1 MILGVQAELPTGTV
15 TFLFTDVE
23 GSTSLLNA
31 LGAERYAGALAAH
44 RAVIREACTGNGG
57 VEVDTQ
63 GDAFFFAFPTAPEAL
78 VAASAFTEHLA
89 ASGPIR
95 VRVGI
100 HTGTPL
106 VGDEGYVGHD
116 VHRAA
121 RIAASGHGGQVL
133 VSASTAALLDTELT
147 SLGEHRLKDLGAPE
161 RIFQLGSG
169 AFPPLKSLY
178 RTNLPIPATPFLGRE
193 RELAEV
199 LTHLSAEGNRLVTL
213 TGPGG
218 SGKTRLAM
226 QAAAAV
232 GDRYPD
238 GVWWI
243 PLAPVRDPELVMETA
258 ALALDAKGGLAQH
271 IGDRSLLLLFDNFE
285 QVVDAASEIAELLV
299 ACEGLDVLVTSREAL
314 RLTGEQEYRVPPL
327 EHEEGVRFFVIRAR
341 SVEPHFAASE
351 TISKICHRLDDLPLA
366 LELAAARVKSLS
378 SEALLAR
385 LDERLPLLTGGARD
399 LPGRQQTLRATIE
412 WSYELLAPSEKDL
425 FARLAVFSGGS
436 TLAMAEDVVGA
447 DFDTLHSLVD
457 KSLVGHTNDR
467 YSMLETVR
475 EYALERLD
483 ESEGADLLRQ
493 RHADFFLRLA
503 KSSEKQVTGSDQE
516 VWLERLAFEHEN
528 LRSGLER
535 FIDAGDGEHALTLA
549 SSLVVYWFVRGHYR
563 EGLAWLER
571 SFEQPTAGESPAL
584 AKALWG
590 AGFFGVLVGEVETA
604 VGQLE
609 RGLAMAHRVHDLSTA
624 GRCLAVLGLLAFFRN
639 EPAGSR
645 SFLEKSVEAARE
657 ADDSW
662 CLADSLGTLGSILA
676 LQGDLDA
683 AGAAGLEGLS
693 IARQVGDQQGV
704 RMSLFGLALSAVRR
718 GTLTDAAR
726 FADEGLEISRS
737 IRDPWFTS
745 YFQWIRAGLALEQ
758 DDLKAARAAA
768 EEALEIGLEAGGA
781 LLVVCARE
789 ALARVLWHQGDVRAA
804 ERHLTDA
811 LAATEGGGVPA
822 SYVAAAELAL
832 GELLAAKGDVEG
844 ARLHL
849 DVSLAEASRVGDVW
863 AREKARTAMR
873 RVAEAGSPA

>member
-1 MILGVQAELPTGTV
+1 MIPGVQAELPTGTV

-23 GSTSLLNA
+23 GSTSLLTA
-31 LGAERYAGALAAH
+31 LGPERYAGALAAH
-44 RAVIREACTGNGG
+44 RAVIRAACTENGG

-63 GDAFFFAFPTAPEAL
+63 GDAFFFAFPTAPGAL

-89 ASGPIR
+89 ATGPLR

-121 RIAASGHGGQVL
+121 RIAASGRGGQVL

-147 SLGEHRLKDLGAPE
+147 DLGEHRLKDLGAPE

-169 AFPPLKSLY
+169 TFPPLKSLY

-193 RELAEV
+193 RELEEV

-213 TGPGG
+213 TGSGG

-243 PLAPVRDPELVMETA
+243 PLAPVRDPDLVMETA

-285 QVVDAASEIAELLV
+285 QVVDAASEIAKLLV

-327 EHEEGVRFFVIRAR
+327 EHEEGVRFFVTRAR
-341 SVEPHFAASE
+341 SVDPHFAASE
-351 TISKICHRLDDLPLA
+351 TISEICHRLDDLPLA

-436 TLAMAEDVVGA
+436 TLAMAENVVGA
-447 DFDTLHSLVD
+447 DLDTLHSLVD
-457 KSLVGHTNDR
+457 KSLVGHANHR

-483 ESEGADLLRQ
+483 ESEGADVLRQ
-493 RHADFFLRLA
+493 RHADFFLRFA
-503 KSSEKQVTGSDQE
+503 QSSETQVTGSDQE
-516 VWLERLAFEHEN
+516 VWLERLALEHEN

-535 FIDAGDGEHALTLA
+535 FVDGGDGEHALMLA

-590 AGFFGVLVGEVETA
+590 AGFFGVLVGEVEPA

-639 EPAGSR
+639 EPAESR
-645 SFLEKSVEAARE
+645 AFLEESVEAAR
-657 ADDSW
+657 AAGDSW

-676 LQGDLDA
+676 LQDDLDEA
-683 AGAAGLEGLS
+683 DAAGLEGLS
-693 IARQVGDQQGV
+693 LARQVGDQQGV

-718 GTLTDAAR
+718 GTLADAAR

-745 YFQWIRAGLALEQ
+745 YFQWIRASVALEQ

-768 EEALEIGLEAGGA
+768 EDALEIGLEAGGA

-789 ALARVLWHQGDVRAA
+789 TLARALWHQGDARAA
-804 ERHLTDA
+804 ERHLADA
-811 LAATEGGGVPA
+811 LAAAEDGDVPA

-832 GELLAAKGDVEG
+832 GELLAAKGDAEG

-863 AREKARTAMR
+863 ARDKARTAIR
-873 RVAEAGSPA
+873 RVAEAGNPA

>member
-1 MILGVQAELPTGTV
+1 VRPELPTGTV
-15 TFLFTDVE
+15 TFVFTDID
-23 GSTSLLNA
+23 GSTALLKE
-31 LGAERYAGALAAH
+31 LGAERYAKVLADH
-44 RAVIREACTGNGG
+44 RSVIREACVRRGG

-63 GDAFFFAFPTAPEAL
+63 GDAFFFAFATAPGAL
-78 VAASAFTEHLA
+78 AATSAFMERFA
-89 ASGPIR
+89 ANGPIR
-95 VRVGI
+95 VRVGV
-100 HTGTPL
+100 HTGTAF
-106 VGDEGYVGHD
+106 VGEEGYVGHD

-121 RIAASGHGGQVL
+121 RIAAAAHGGQVL
-133 VSASTAALLDTELT
+133 TSASTATLVEIELND
-147 SLGEHRLKDLGAPE
+147 LGEHRLKDLGAPE
-161 RIFQLGSG
+161 RIFQLSNGE
-169 AFPPLKSLY
+169 FPPLKSLY

-193 RELAEV
+193 RELEEV
-199 LTHLSAEGNRLVTL
+199 LAFLSAEGTRLVTL
-213 TGPGG
+213 TGSGG

-258 ALALDAKGGLAQH
+258 ALALDAKGGLAGH

-285 QVVDAASEIAELLV
+285 QVVDAASELAELL
-299 ACEGLDVLVTSREAL
+299 ATCEGLDVLVTSREAL
-314 RLTGEQEYRVPPL
+314 RLTGEQEYRVAPL
-327 EHEEGVRFFVIRAR
+327 EHEEGVRFFVTRAR
-341 SVEPHFAASE
+341 SVEPHFAASA
-351 TISKICHRLDDLPLA
+351 TISEICHRLDDLPLA

-436 TLAMAEDVVGA
+436 TLAMAEGVVGA
-447 DFDTLHSLVD
+447 DLDTLHSLVD
-457 KSLVGHTNDR
+457 KNLVGHTNDR

-475 EYALERLD
+475 EYASERLD

-493 RHADFFLRLA
+493 RHADFFLRFA
-503 KSSEKQVTGSDQE
+503 QSSETQVTGSDQE
-516 VWLERLAFEHEN
+516 VWLERLALEHEN

-535 FIDAGDGEHALTLA
+535 FVNAGDGEHALMLA

-571 SFEQPTAGESPAL
+571 SFDQPTAGESPAL

-590 AGFFGVLVGEVETA
+590 AGFFGVLVGEVEPA

-609 RGLAMAHRVHDLSTA
+609 RGLAMAHRVNDLSTA

-645 SFLEKSVEAARE
+645 ALLEESVEAAR
-657 ADDSW
+657 AAGDSW
-662 CLADSLGTLGSILA
+662 CLADSLGTLGSILP

-683 AGAAGLEGLS
+683 ADAAGLEGLS

-718 GTLTDAAR
+718 GTLADAAR

-737 IRDPWFTS
+737 IGDPWFTS
-745 YFQWIRAGLALEQ
+745 YFQWIRASVALEQ
-758 DDLKAARAAA
+758 DDLNAARSAA
-768 EEALEIGLEAGGA
+768 EDALEIGLQTGGG

-789 ALARVLWHQGDVRAA
+789 TLARVVWHQGDERAA

-811 LAATEGGGVPA
+811 LAATEDGGVPA
-822 SYVAAAELAL
+822 SYVAAVELAL
-832 GELLAAKGDVEG
+832 GELLAAKGDAEG

-849 DVSLAEASRVGDVW
+849 DASLAEASRVGDAW
-863 AREKARTAMR
+863 AWEKARTAIQ
-873 RVAEAGSPA
+873 RVAEVGKPS